1 MFLMLSLSLLSS
13 AIALYPEKMPR
24 TSYFMNPKPDNRTST
39 MPWEHSGSVVEYL
52 TLDRGAAGSN
62 LTGATAL
69 RP

>member
-1 MFLMLSLSLLSS
+1 MLSLSLLSS

-39 MPWEHSGSVVEYL
+39 MPWERSGAVVECL